1 MRRQSVLLMTL
12 LTLGVIAPAQAQF
25 AKIVTPHATTTQM
38 TPDMVVAR
46 LMSFDTNHDGKV
58 ARAELPERMQPLL
71 SRGNVNDDD
80 ALDSTEVRRLAE
92 APPPLVN
99 ARVQPGRYGFIDEGF
114 QFDSKLHIDG
124 ALDDL
129 RLAGVTRDKAF
140 EIARVFQDGRTDRA
154 DADLVATMTRLLSPA
169 QLAEFKEAFNV
180 KTANVP
186 AIRVNG
192 VMFFGATQLEAAGQ
206 QKILSRIRTNAF
218 EPARVIQRAELSDG
232 TRKEA
237 MEAIEQYQAR
247 INGRLVDADR
257 HALLDQ
263 LRGVL
268 DDQQRDDLR
277 AALERRPLAKQ
288 GTGPAL
294 VSIVER
300 LQLQQL
306 QPLPQPLPNF
316 QMQNLLLTR

>member
-1 MRRQSVLLMTL
+1 MTL
-12 LTLGVIAPAQAQF
+12 LTLGVTAPVRAQL
-25 AKIVTPHATTTQM
+25 ATVAIPPPTQM
-38 TPDMVVAR
+38 TPDTVVAR
-46 LMSFDTNHDGKV
+46 LMTFDTNHDGKV

-80 ALDSTEVRRLAE
+80 ALDPAELRRLAQ

-129 RLAGVTRDKAF
+129 RLAGSTREKAF
-140 EIARVFQDGRTDRA
+140 EIARGFQEGRTARSS
-154 DADLVATMTRLLSPA
+154 ADLMATMSRLLSPA
-169 QLAEFKEAFNV
+169 QLAEFKDAFDRKPV
-180 KTANVP
+180 GVP
-186 AIRVNG
+186 AIQVGG
-192 VMFFGATQLEAAGQ
+192 VTFFGATPQEAIGQ
-206 QKILSRIRTNAF
+206 RKIVSHVIVTGF

-232 TRKEA
+232 ARQEA
-237 MEAIEQYQAR
+237 MKAVDEYHTR
-247 INGRLVDADR
+247 LSGRLVDSER

-288 GTGPAL
+288 GSGQL
-294 VSIVER
+294 VFSVHETVR
-300 LQLQQL
+300 
-306 QPLPQPLPNF
+306 PQPPANF
-316 QMQNLLLTR
+316 QIQNLLLVR

>member
-25 AKIVTPHATTTQM
+25 AKIAIPPATQM
-38 TPDMVVAR
+38 TPDIVVAR
-46 LMSFDTNHDGKV
+46 LMSFDTNRDGKV

-80 ALDSTEVRRLAE
+80 ALDSTELRRLAE
-92 APPPLVN
+92 TPPPPVTV
-99 ARVQPGRYGFIDEGF
+99 RVQPGRYGFSDEGF

-154 DADLVATMTRLLSPA
+154 NADLIATMSSLLSPS
-169 QLAEFKEAFNV
+169 QLAEFKAVFNR
-180 KTANVP
+180 KPASVP
-186 AIRVNG
+186 AVQVNG
-192 VMFFGATQLEAAGQ
+192 VTFFGATPAEAAGQ
-206 QKILSRIRTNAF
+206 KLVFSRIRSNNF
-218 EPARVIQRAELSDG
+218 EPARVIERAELSDEN
-232 TRKEA
+232 RKQA
-237 MEAIEQYQAR
+237 MAAIEEYQAR

-288 GTGPAL
+288 GSGPL
-294 VSIVER
+294 VFSVIETVR
-300 LQLQQL
+300 
-306 QPLPQPLPNF
+306 PQPPANF
-316 QMQNLLLTR
+316 QMQKLLLVR

>member
-12 LTLGVIAPAQAQF
+12 FTLGVTAPAQAQF
-25 AKIVTPHATTTQM
+25 VHLATPQPAQM
-38 TPDMVVAR
+38 TPDIVVAR

-80 ALDSTEVRRLAE
+80 ALDSAELRRLAE
-92 APPPLVN
+92 TPPAPVT
-99 ARVQPGRYGFIDEGF
+99 ARVQPGRYGFLDDGF

-140 EIARVFQDGRTDRA
+140 EIARGFQEGRSDRA
-154 DADLVATMTRLLSPA
+154 TADLMATMSRLLSPA
-169 QLAEFKEAFNV
+169 QLAEFKNAFDL
-180 KTANVP
+180 KPTNVP
-186 AIRVNG
+186 AIQVGG

-206 QKILSRIRTNAF
+206 AKVFTRIRANSF
-218 EPARVIQRAELSDG
+218 EPARVIQRAELSEG

-247 INGRLVDADR
+247 LNGRLVDADR

-288 GTGPAL
+288 GSPNVVTL
-294 VSIVER
+294 IDKVR
-300 LQLQQL
+300 LA
-306 QPLPQPLPNF
+306 QPSAPNF
-316 QMQNLLLTR
+316 QIQNLLLTR

>member
-1 MRRQSVLLMTL
+1 MRRVSVLLMTL
-12 LTLGVIAPAQAQF
+12 LALGVTAPVQAQL
-25 AKIVTPHATTTQM
+25 AKVAFPPPTQM
-38 TPDMVVAR
+38 TPDIVVAR

-92 APPPLVN
+92 TPPPAVT

-124 ALDDL
+124 ALEDL
-129 RLAGVTRDKAF
+129 RLAGATREKAF
-140 EIARVFQDGRTDRA
+140 GIARAFQEGRNERA
-154 DADLVATMTRLLSPA
+154 NADLLATMTRLLKPA
-169 QLAEFKEAFNV
+169 QLAEFKDAFER
-180 KTANVP
+180 KPGDVP
-186 AIRVNG
+186 AIRVSG
-192 VMFFGATQLEAAGQ
+192 VTFFGATPLEAAGQ
-206 QKILSRIRTNAF
+206 PKVFTRIRANSF
-218 EPARVIQRAELSDG
+218 EPARVIQQAELSDS

-237 MEAIEQYQAR
+237 MEAVEQYQAR
-247 INGRLVDADR
+247 IAGRLVDADR

-263 LRGVL
+263 LGGVL

-288 GTGPAL
+288 GTTAHVVTFIDSVRIQPSPA
-294 VSIVER
+294 
-300 LQLQQL
+300 
-306 QPLPQPLPNF
+306 PNF
-316 QMQNLLLTR
+316 QIQNLLLTR

>member
-12 LTLGVIAPAQAQF
+12 LTLGVTAPLRAQLATVAIPPL
-25 AKIVTPHATTTQM
+25 AKM
-38 TPDMVVAR
+38 TPDTVVAR
-46 LMSFDTNHDGKV
+46 LMTFDTNHDGKV

-80 ALDSTEVRRLAE
+80 ALDPAELRRLAQ

-99 ARVQPGRYGFIDEGF
+99 GRVQPGRYGFIDEGF

-129 RLAGVTRDKAF
+129 RLAGVTREKAF
-140 EIARVFQDGRTDRA
+140 EIARSFQEGRTDRA
-154 DADLVATMTRLLSPA
+154 NADLMATMTRLLNPA
-169 QLAEFKEAFNV
+169 QLAEFKDAFDRKAV
-180 KTANVP
+180 NVP
-186 AIRVNG
+186 AIQVGG
-192 VMFFGATQLEAAGQ
+192 VMFFGATPQEAAGQ
-206 QKILSRIRTNAF
+206 RKIVSHVLMTGF
-218 EPARVIQRAELSDG
+218 EPAGVIQRADLSDDA
-232 TRKEA
+232 RQQA
-237 MEAIEQYQAR
+237 MKAIDEYQAR
-247 INGRLVDADR
+247 TSGRLLDVDR

-288 GTGPAL
+288 GFPITFS
-294 VSIVER
+294 VMETVR
-300 LQLQQL
+300 
-306 QPLPQPLPNF
+306 PQPAANF
-316 QMQNLLLTR
+316 QIQKLLLVR

>member
-1 MRRQSVLLMTL
+1 MRRQSVFLMTL
-12 LTLGVIAPAQAQF
+12 LTLSVTASAQAQF
-25 AKIVTPHATTTQM
+25 RIVTPQTTTHM
-38 TPDMVVAR
+38 TPDIVVAR

-71 SRGNVNDDD
+71 FRGNVNDDD
-80 ALDSTEVRRLAE
+80 ALDSAEVRRLAE
-92 APPPLVN
+92 APPPVVA

-129 RLAGVTRDKAF
+129 RLAGVTREKAF
-140 EIARVFQDGRTDRA
+140 EIARGFQEGRTERA
-154 DADLVATMTRLLSPA
+154 NADLMAAMTRLLSPA
-169 QLAEFKEAFNV
+169 QLAEFKNALNL
-180 KTANVP
+180 KPSKVP
-186 AIRVNG
+186 ALQVDG
-192 VMFFGATQLEAAGQ
+192 VLFFGATAREAEGKQ
-206 QKILSRIRTNAF
+206 WVFSRIRANNF
-218 EPARVIQRAELSDG
+218 EPANVIQRAELPDS
-232 TRKEA
+232 TRKQA
-237 MEAIEQYQAR
+237 MEAVEQYQAR

-294 VSIVER
+294 VSVVER

-306 QPLPQPLPNF
+306 QQPPQPMPNF